1 MRCRSYLVLQA
12 YVPLRASMPR
22 VLHEIE
28 KIKGSRIVSVNEESR
43 RIVASIPGRSV
54 GNVISMCV
62 DTLEGC
68 MVEVKYSCR
77 THCLRKLASLGFHLA
92 GKIGYGVVNGR
103 IVEVEESKTGVRVK
117 IGRRT
122 SMARVRP
129 PVPPSMFLLEPS
141 EAEGVIQ
148 ESSGI
153 LGRLGEACNG

>member
-12 YVPLRASMPR
+12 YVPLRVSMPR
-22 VLHEIE
+22 VLHGIE
-28 KIKGSRIVSVNEESR
+28 KIRGSRIVSVNEESR
-43 RIVASIPGRSV
+43 RIVASLPGRSV
-54 GNVISMCV
+54 GKVLSMCM

-77 THCLRKLASLGFHLA
+77 IHCLRKLASLGFHIT
-92 GKIGYGVVNGR
+92 GKIGYGVVDGR
-103 IVEVEESKTGVRVK
+103 IVEVEEAKAGVRVK

-129 PVPPSMFLLEPS
+129 PVPPSMFLLDPR
-141 EAEGVIQ
+141 EAERVLQ